1 MMPHRIDAP
10 LETYCQF
17 LNSIPDAALL
27 VYGSGDIAAAN
38 EAAVQLFGG
47 EAGTFWAHNV
57 QQLIPESLRDSHHSK
72 MQRYW
77 GKPVAL
83 SMANRD
89 GVDAVTRDGTQ
100 VPVAVMLDQMIL
112 QDGHYV
118 LAICRDMSREQQQR
132 TDLRDELSWEK
143 ELATTDSL
151 TGAANLRH
159 FKTEL
164 VYEIERSA
172 RHGRIFT
179 IAYLDL
185 DNFKEVNDSLGHA
198 EGDRLLNAIVA
209 VAHNRLRKTD
219 LMARIGGDEFAV
231 LLPETDATTMR
242 SPISDLLNE
251 IKQTMERNEWPVTI
265 SCGVVAFR
273 TPPPDADKAISS
285 VDKLM
290 YEVKASGKN
299 GVREAVFERGAT
311 ESRNQLNETGTLPD

>member
-1 MMPHRIDAP
+1 MMPHIIDAP

-27 VYGSGDIAAAN
+27 VDGSGDIAAAN

-47 EAGTFWAHNV
+47 AGGTFWAYNV
-57 QQLIPESLRDSHHSK
+57 QQLIPESLRESHRRQ
-72 MQRYW
+72 MQRFW
-77 GKPVAL
+77 EKPAAL

-89 GVDAVTRDGTQ
+89 GVDAVTRDGTRI
-100 VPVAVMLDQMIL
+100 PVAVMLDQIIL
-112 QDGHYV
+112 QDGHYA
-118 LAICRDMSREQQQR
+118 LAICRNMSREQKQR
-132 TDLRDELSWEK
+132 TDLREELSREK

-179 IAYLDL
+179 VAYLDL

-198 EGDRLLNAIVA
+198 EGDKLLNAIVG
-209 VAHNRLRKTD
+209 VAYNRLRKTD
-219 LMARIGGDEFAV
+219 LMARIGGDEFAI

-242 SPISDLLNE
+242 SPVSDLLNE
-251 IKQTMERNEWPVTI
+251 MKQTMERNGWPVTI

-273 TPPPDADKAISS
+273 TPPPSADEAISS

-299 GVREAVFERGAT
+299 GVREAVFDRGAT
-311 ESRNQLNETGTLPD
+311 ESRNQRSETGSLPD